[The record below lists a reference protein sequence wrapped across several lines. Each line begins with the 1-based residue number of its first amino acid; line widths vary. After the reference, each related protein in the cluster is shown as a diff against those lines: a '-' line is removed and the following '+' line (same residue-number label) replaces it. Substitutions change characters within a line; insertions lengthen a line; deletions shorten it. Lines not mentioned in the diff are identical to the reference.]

1 MTVNLTS
8 NSHFVYSIIPQDHNH
23 EHGDAELVPVDA
35 AGRHRP
41 RDGRQR
47 GGRHTDQVVV
57 LITSF

>member
-1 MTVNLTS
+1 MILTS
-8 NSHFVYSIIPQDHNH
+8 KLYFLHSIIQPDNNH
-23 EHGDAELVPVDA
+23 EHDDAQLVPVDA

-47 GGRHTDQVVV
+47 GGRYTDQVVV